1 MNGHICPECGTGRGA
16 ASDDAGRPGCGCAER
31 TARAVRAERSAEIA
45 AAEDFDPLRIRPYV
59 TLQETDDGTP
69 PPSPSYAE
77 PGGDAA
83 MTMPLGVPT
92 GPGGGPGDDAT
103 GSADTT
109 ALMGAV
115 PSYGPPP
122 GAGPGHGSGSGFGE
136 EPPEPRGRQR
146 RGPVL
151 WLVVGA
157 AAAAVVGTAVFAGGL
172 FSGDD
177 EQERALPDTVTG
189 VPSASDGPE
198 TSASE
203 SGAGSRSPTPSAS
216 ASASASASV
225 SPSASASASTS
236 TSADASASASASA
249 SRSATASPSASAG
262 PSKPA
267 APVTPSAVRPT
278 TTAEEPPEP
287 AATLRRGDRGP
298 EVAELQDRL
307 AQLWL
312 YRGRRN
318 GHFDDRVE
326 EAVRTYQSYKYIQG
340 DPEGAYGPHT
350 RRALEAETEEP

>member
-59 TLQETDDGTP
+59 TLQETDAGAP
-69 PPSPSYAE
+69 LPSSSYAG
-77 PGGDAA
+77 PGGEAA
-83 MTMPLGVPT
+83 MTMPPEVLD

-103 GSADTT
+103 GAAGTT

-115 PSYGPPP
+115 PSYGPPS
-122 GAGPGHGSGSGFGE
+122 GAGPAHGSGSGG

-146 RGPVL
+146 KGPVP
-151 WLVVGA
+151 WLAVGA

-177 EQERALPDTVTG
+177 ERERALPDTVTG

-203 SGAGSRSPTPSAS
+203 SGAGSRSPTPSP
-216 ASASASASV
+216 SASASASV
-225 SPSASASASTS
+225 SPSASASTS
-236 TSADASASASASA
+236 TSAEASAPVSASASA
-249 SRSATASPSASAG
+249 SRSAAASPSASAG
-262 PSKPA
+262 SSKPA
-267 APVTPSAVRPT
+267 APATPSAVRTT

-318 GHFDDRVE
+318 GRFDGRVE

-340 DPEGAYGPHT
+340 DPEGTYGPHT